1 MTQFNERALLIRA
14 LAGIFLIQF
23 LIVGYQTW
31 SCQSHAEQE
40 KNSTKVILICNKA
53 TNTFNETGKLALTT
67 ILALLVPS
75 SGQNASEII
84 QTVRGSRKRKTKED
98 EDLGGETKV

>member
-14 LAGIFLIQF
+14 LAGIFLVQF

-31 SCQSHAEQE
+31 SCQSHAEGE
-40 KNSTKVILICNKA
+40 KDSTKVTLICNNA

-84 QTVRGSRKRKTKED
+84 STVRGSRKRKTKED
-98 EDLGGETKV
+98 DNLDEESKV

>member
-23 LIVGYQTW
+23 IIVGYQTW

-40 KNSTKVILICNKA
+40 KDSTEVTLICNNA

-98 EDLGGETKV
+98 DNLDEESKV